1 MKRKIFSSLILF
13 ISLLII
19 CNLSFA
25 ATVSASKTTM
35 EVVDRSICEI
45 NIKDLGHFQKELT
58 EFHSNSK
65 DVVLT
70 LTVENTATQETVSK
84 PVEIFLVLDN
94 SKSMTESYQNKAKN
108 QYVIEAA
115 TKFTENLFNH
125 FKNIKIGVVGFSSE
139 NYTTTYREGTL
150 NDAKLL
156 LSLSNS
162 KDDVLASINSYT
174 ENGGPRTNIEAGLS
188 VAESSFSNSSESE
201 KYIVLIS
208 DGVPNL
214 SLDTEHTMT
223 YSGVNA
229 TNTKNKLKD
238 LESKGY
244 SIFSILMGSDD
255 SKLENPEAPIVEST
269 GKHLTYGELAEEVF
283 GTVTS
288 PTAGKFY
295 YIDYE
300 DLFSTINNDIYQNIT
315 VTKDNSLKN
324 IVIKDYFPREIL
336 ENFNF
341 EYVKSPNIGKVS
353 ADVDPSDN
361 SITWEIE
368 LLKKGEVATLS
379 YKLTLKD
386 EYNEEIVKKILP
398 TNEKVDI
405 DFETRDGKDKE
416 SSDVSPKI
424 RLLVEEVPDN
434 TISDKPIPQTGI
446 YNVISTISVILI
458 ISILFNVIRFQK
470 LKNKNKR

>member
-150 NDAKLL
+150 NDAQLL
-156 LSLSNS
+156 
-162 KDDVLASINSYT
+162 
-174 ENGGPRTNIEAGLS
+174 
-188 VAESSFSNSSESE
+188 
-201 KYIVLIS
+201 
-208 DGVPNL
+208 
-214 SLDTEHTMT
+214 
-223 YSGVNA
+223 
-229 TNTKNKLKD
+229 
-238 LESKGY
+238 
-244 SIFSILMGSDD
+244 
-255 SKLENPEAPIVEST
+255 
-269 GKHLTYGELAEEVF
+269 
-283 GTVTS
+283 
-288 PTAGKFY
+288 
-295 YIDYE
+295 
-300 DLFSTINNDIYQNIT
+300 
-315 VTKDNSLKN
+315 
-324 IVIKDYFPREIL
+324 
-336 ENFNF
+336 
-341 EYVKSPNIGKVS
+341 
-353 ADVDPSDN
+353 
-361 SITWEIE
+361 
-368 LLKKGEVATLS
+368 
-379 YKLTLKD
+379 
-386 EYNEEIVKKILP
+386 
-398 TNEKVDI
+398 
-405 DFETRDGKDKE
+405 
-416 SSDVSPKI
+416 
-424 RLLVEEVPDN
+424 
-434 TISDKPIPQTGI
+434 
-446 YNVISTISVILI
+446 
-458 ISILFNVIRFQK
+458 
-470 LKNKNKR
+470 

>member
-1 MKRKIFSSLILF
+1 
-13 ISLLII
+13 
-19 CNLSFA
+19 
-25 ATVSASKTTM
+25 
-35 EVVDRSICEI
+35 
-45 NIKDLGHFQKELT
+45 
-58 EFHSNSK
+58 
-65 DVVLT
+65 
-70 LTVENTATQETVSK
+70 
-84 PVEIFLVLDN
+84 
-94 SKSMTESYQNKAKN
+94 
-108 QYVIEAA
+108 
-115 TKFTENLFNH
+115 
-125 FKNIKIGVVGFSSE
+125 
-139 NYTTTYREGTL
+139 
-150 NDAKLL
+150 
-156 LSLSNS
+156 
-162 KDDVLASINSYT
+162 
-174 ENGGPRTNIEAGLS
+174 
-188 VAESSFSNSSESE
+188 
-201 KYIVLIS
+201 
-208 DGVPNL
+208 
-214 SLDTEHTMT
+214 
-223 YSGVNA
+223 
-229 TNTKNKLKD
+229 
-238 LESKGY
+238 
-244 SIFSILMGSDD
+244 MGSDD

-353 ADVDPSDN
+353 ADVDSSDN

-368 LLKKGEVATLS
+368 LLKEGEVATLS